1 MRRREFIGLRLRE
14 SESDLTLSEKRFCR
28 QRRNMWCFDS
38 ASPWTCLL
46 SARRRE
52 FIALLGGAA
61 AWPCAA
67 HAQQPAIPVVGFL
80 GVSSVGTQPYLAAF
94 RQGLSETGYV
104 EGQNVVIEYRWT
116 EDQYNRLPDLADDL
130 IRHHVN
136 VIATL
141 FTFPAA
147 LAAKAT
153 TSTIPIVFSVGD
165 DPVKHGLVSSLSRPG
180 GNATGINFF
189 SSEVT
194 AKRLGLLRELLP
206 KATRIGVLVNPT
218 NVEITEGTVKDVNA
232 AADPLGVQIEVL
244 NASNGNEI
252 DAAFTTLESH
262 RADGVLIGA
271 NAFFVSR
278 RVQIAILAAR
288 HMIPAIY
295 TISDYAEAGGLIS
308 YGTDIADSLRQQGV
322 YVGRIL
328 KGTKPADLPVVQ
340 STKFKLVI
348 NLRTAKALGLEI
360 SPTLLSRADEVIE

>member
-1 MRRREFIGLRLRE
+1 MRRREFV
-14 SESDLTLSEKRFCR
+14 
-28 QRRNMWCFDS
+28 
-38 ASPWTCLL
+38 
-46 SARRRE
+46 
-52 FIALLGGAA
+52 ALLGGATVA
-61 AWPCAA
+61 GPLAA
-67 HAQQPAIPVVGFL
+67 HAQQPAMPVIGFL
-80 GVSSVGTQPYLAAF
+80 GVSSAGAQPYLVAF
-94 RQGLSETGYV
+94 RQGLGETGYV

-116 EDQYNRLPDLADDL
+116 EDQYNRLPDLAADL

-141 FTFPAA
+141 FTIPAA

-194 AKRLGLLRELLP
+194 AKRQGILRELLP
-206 KATRIGVLVNPT
+206 KATRIGVLVNPN
-218 NVEITEGTVKDVNA
+218 NVEITEKTVKDVNA
-232 AADPLGVQIEVL
+232 AADALGLQIQIL
-244 NASNGNEI
+244 KASNGNEI
-252 DAAFTTLESH
+252 DAAFTSLVSS
-262 RADGVLIGA
+262 RVDGLLVGAD
-271 NAFFVSR
+271 AFFVSR

-288 HMIPAIY
+288 HVVPAIY
-295 TISDYAEAGGLIS
+295 TVGDYAEAGGLIS
-308 YGTDIADSLRQQGV
+308 YGTDVADSVRQQGV

-328 KGTKPADLPVVQ
+328 KGTKPTDLPVIQ
-340 STKFKLVI
+340 STKFRLVI